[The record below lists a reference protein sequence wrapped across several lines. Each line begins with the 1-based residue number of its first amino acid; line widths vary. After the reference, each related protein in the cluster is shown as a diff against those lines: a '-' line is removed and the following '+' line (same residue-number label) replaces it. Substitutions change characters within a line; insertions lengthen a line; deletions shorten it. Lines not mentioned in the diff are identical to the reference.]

1 MRRWVGGLLLGSLL
15 AGCAST
21 RYVNPEVDARQEVKD
36 GMECRALAEQG
47 TPPGGVL
54 RSIIVEQQVKE
65 CLVSRGY
72 HPEPKAS

>member
-1 MRRWVGGLLLGSLL
+1 MRWIGILFLGSML

-21 RYVNPEVDARQEVKD
+21 RYVNDRVDTSQHVRD

-47 TPPGGVL
+47 TPAGGVL
-54 RSIIVEQQVKE
+54 RSIIVEGKVKE

-72 HPEPKAS
+72 QPEVKAS